1 MARRLSLGIATAA
14 AVAFAALTAAC
25 AQSDAGITTQ
35 VKAKIEADR
44 NLTSKEMQVDTKKG
58 VVTLSGTAV
67 SDAERKRA
75 EELARTTDGV
85 KDVVDAMTVNPLLAP
100 AATDAAGNA
109 APPSPAP
116 PTTDTTPPAQVVVT
130 PAAGR

>member
-1 MARRLSLGIATAA
+1 MARRLSLGIAAAA
-14 AVAFAALTAAC
+14 AVAFAALTTAC
-25 AQSDAGITTQ
+25 APSDAGITTQ

-44 NLTSKEMQVDTKKG
+44 NLTSKQMQVDTKKG
-58 VVTLSGTAV
+58 VVTLSGTAA

-85 KDVVDAMTVNPLLAP
+85 KDVVDTMAINPLLAP

-116 PTTDTTPPAQVVVT
+116 PTTDTTPPAQIGVT